1 MAVDR
6 LLIFIMLVSDND
18 DTHSKLR
25 RPANYGAGIEARP
38 WWLNTSIE
46 YNVDHAKR
54 LGHRFIVNEVPP
66 PPFAEW
72 QREA

>member
-25 RPANYGAGIEARP
+25 RPANYGAGVSA
-38 WWLNTSIE
+38 
-46 YNVDHAKR
+46 NVY
-54 LGHRFIVNEVPP
+54 VP
-66 PPFAEW
+66 
-72 QREA
+72 QVYSL